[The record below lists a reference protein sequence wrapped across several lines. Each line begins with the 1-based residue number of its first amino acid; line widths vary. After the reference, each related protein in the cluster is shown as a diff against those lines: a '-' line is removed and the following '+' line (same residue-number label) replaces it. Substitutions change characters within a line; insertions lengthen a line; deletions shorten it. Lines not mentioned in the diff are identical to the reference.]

1 MVSTVPDLV
10 PASVANARTRNS
22 GVAPPSPAIDCEAFM
37 NHRSPLRHLLHTLL
51 PSKGTPST
59 PADTDFVDTQPVD
72 ARAAAAQASR
82 RRAALPRR
90 GMWAE
95 SALDLETGSEIMEMP
110 DDAAADLMDEF
121 FAKAAKKAA

>member
-1 MVSTVPDLV
+1 
-10 PASVANARTRNS
+10 
-22 GVAPPSPAIDCEAFM
+22 M
-37 NHRSPLRHLLHTLL
+37 NHRSPLQHLLHTLL
-51 PSKGTPST
+51 PAKGTPNP

-121 FAKAAKKAA
+121 FAKTAKKAA

>member
-1 MVSTVPDLV
+1 
-10 PASVANARTRNS
+10 
-22 GVAPPSPAIDCEAFM
+22 M
-37 NHRSPLRHLLHTLL
+37 NHRSPLQHLLHTLL
-51 PSKGTPST
+51 PAKGTPS
-59 PADTDFVDTQPVD
+59 PAADTDFVDTQPVD

-82 RRAALPRR
+82 RRATLPKR